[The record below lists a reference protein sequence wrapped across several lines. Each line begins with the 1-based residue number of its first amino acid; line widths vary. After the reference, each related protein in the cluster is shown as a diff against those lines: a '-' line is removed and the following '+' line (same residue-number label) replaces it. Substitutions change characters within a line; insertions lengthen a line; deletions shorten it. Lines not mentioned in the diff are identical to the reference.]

1 MPRGERNFVF
11 LRDSQFSS
19 PYSFPVCLVWRFMQL
34 MRLAFSFSPSSRGGG
49 EANETVSLYL
59 FMRSTMRRITRLN
72 EGVGGVCSRD
82 SCELAASRWSA
93 PHSPA
98 QWRGDTP
105 IPGCTTVEYR
115 HCVSR
120 QAFCA
125 GVGKRQLFNSISARP
140 GDDSGCDC
148 APLGWHVFRQ
158 PGPQPFF
165 AIHSPCLAAHRL
177 KKTVTILNLLHD
189 MLRLFAPRVCE
200 FRLHEGRHGQDA
212 QEREGEKRDSAEGE
226 GGRPLPPNLLRRLV
240 LPAAAHLDLCA
251 AGPCLYRKR
260 TAQSRAREKW
270 LEDSR
275 QADETS
281 SFPHEQHFID
291 STVMVDT

>member
-1 MPRGERNFVF
+1 VLENANFSIQSA
-11 LRDSQFSS
+11 RD
-19 PYSFPVCLVWRFMQL
+19 L
-34 MRLAFSFSPSSRGGG
+34 
-49 EANETVSLYL
+49 E
-59 FMRSTMRRITRLN
+59 
-72 EGVGGVCSRD
+72 
-82 SCELAASRWSA
+82 
-93 PHSPA
+93 
-98 QWRGDTP
+98 
-105 IPGCTTVEYR
+105 TTVD
-115 HCVSR
+115 
-120 QAFCA
+120 AIA
-125 GVGKRQLFNSISARP
+125 LLLDGM
-140 GDDSGCDC
+140 
-148 APLGWHVFRQ
+148 
-158 PGPQPFF
+158 FF
-165 AIHSPCLAAHRL
+165 GSQGL

-212 QEREGEKRDSAEGE
+212 QEREGEKGDSAEGE